1 MIHRI
6 VTMTFREDEID
17 SFLEVFDESKIRIRN
32 FPGCLGLTLLQTTD
46 KPYQMSTF
54 SIWENEEALDAYR
67 HSEFFRSTWAKT
79 KVLFAEKPIAFST
92 NAIRTL
98 N

>member
-54 SIWENEEALDAYR
+54 SIWENEAALNVYR
-67 HSEFFRSTWAKT
+67 HSELFRSTWAKT
-79 KVLFAEKPIAFST
+79 KILFAEKPIAFST
-92 NAIRTL
+92 NAIRTQD
-98 N
+98 

>member
-17 SFLEVFDESKIRIRN
+17 SFLE
-32 FPGCLGLTLLQTTD
+32 
-46 KPYQMSTF
+46 
-54 SIWENEEALDAYR
+54 NEEALNAYR
-67 HSEFFRSTWAKT
+67 HSELFRSTWAKT

-98 N
+98 D